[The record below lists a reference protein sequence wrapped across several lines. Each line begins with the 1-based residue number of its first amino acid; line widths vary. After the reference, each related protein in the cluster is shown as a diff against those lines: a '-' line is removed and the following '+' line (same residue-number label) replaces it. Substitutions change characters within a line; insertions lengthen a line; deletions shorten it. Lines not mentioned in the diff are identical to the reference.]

1 MSEKRPKRAAARK
14 PAIVEDDPDFNPD
27 SKKSGAA
34 PKLLVRKATPKA
46 TPKPKTE
53 AQKIPQKHQVKNCPL
68 CDKPFSDISE
78 FMKHLTT
85 CDPVDSGPSGD
96 EGEIFATIHDSN
108 KFSLQSGQKSRF
120 PF

>member
-14 PAIVEDDPDFNPD
+14 PAIVEDDPDFSPD

-34 PKLLVRKATPKA
+34 PKLPVRKATPKA

-53 AQKIPQKHQVKNCPL
+53 APKIPQKQQVKNCPL
-68 CDKPFSDISE
+68 CDTPFSDISE

-96 EGEIFATIHDSN
+96 EGEKVII
-108 KFSLQSGQKSRF
+108 LLQKSK
-120 PF
+120 